1 MYLYNIFTACKA
13 DNSLMFVLTVFVQ
26 IILIVL
32 MRDFNTCIY
41 HFIFQTFIRN
51 WFILYKVCYAINM
64 LWAFCYAM
72 EWQKIFLVT
81 LCITESLLALVTKI
95 NWIPDPGWNCI
106 IENMPDIEYLI
117 GAVTIILYPVSDLP
131 IVHVSIL

>member
-1 MYLYNIFTACKA
+1 LYLYNIFTACKA

-51 WFILYKVCYAINM
+51 WFILYTVCYAINM

-81 LCITESLLALVTKI
+81 LCITESLLALDTKI
-95 NWIPDPGWNCI
+95 I
-106 IENMPDIEYLI
+106 
-117 GAVTIILYPVSDLP
+117 
-131 IVHVSIL
+131 